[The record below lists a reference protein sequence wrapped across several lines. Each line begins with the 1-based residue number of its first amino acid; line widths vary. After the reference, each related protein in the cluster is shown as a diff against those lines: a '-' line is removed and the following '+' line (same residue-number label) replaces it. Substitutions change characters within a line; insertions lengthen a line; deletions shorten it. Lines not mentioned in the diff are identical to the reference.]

1 MSRVE
6 TRRERA
12 PRARKREAG
21 AMAWPEVVI
30 FDCDGVLVDSEV
42 IALAETRQALGEAG
56 LHLTNEEALNRFLGL
71 SVEAIARIVE
81 KDLGGALP
89 ASFPSDLTR
98 RILAGFESELKGV
111 AGIRQALAGLGARV
125 CVASSSAP
133 ERIRRSLAAVGY
145 EGLFEPNIFSASAV
159 KRGKP
164 SPDLFL
170 HAARE
175 MGAAPEACLVIEDS
189 VPGVEGAAAAGMQV
203 FGFIGGSHISGPA
216 QGQRLSAAGA
226 ALIFADMTTLP
237 AIIRR
242 RRGKDSP
249 RPRPGDDD
257 GRGAAG

>member
-1 MSRVE
+1 
-6 TRRERA
+6 
-12 PRARKREAG
+12 
-21 AMAWPEVVI
+21 MAWPEVVI

-56 LHLTNEEALNRFLGL
+56 LHLTDEEMLDRFLGL
-71 SVEAIARIVE
+71 SVEAIKRSAE
-81 KDLGGALP
+81 QDLGGALP

-111 AGIRQALAGLGARV
+111 AGIREALAGLGARV

-145 EGLFEPNIFSASAV
+145 ESFFEPNIFSASAV

-164 SPDLFL
+164 NPDLFL

-175 MGAAPEACLVIEDS
+175 MNAAPEACLVIEDS
-189 VPGVEGAAAAGMQV
+189 VPGVQAATAAGMPV

-216 QGQRLSAAGA
+216 QGERLSTAGA
-226 ALIFADMTTLP
+226 ALIFADMTELP
-237 AIIRR
+237 NIIRD
-242 RRGKDSP
+242 RRGEA
-249 RPRPGDDD
+249 GD
-257 GRGAAG
+257 GPLAHARERRAP